1 MEYKTKN
8 VLKTKKKVPG
18 AAATLR
24 KFPSSGTTDGKMTPV
39 ICPRKW
45 CSKQSVRKTS
55 TCMLRATHR
64 KIQCPWRQLRPPC
77 GRRINAAQKN
87 YIIVALQEVGIE
99 DKERHFL
106 WCRPIRRR
114 ISKGCL
120 GLVEGP
126 WFGGMGE
133 LSEISRATDDVTC
146 RLFEL
151 LREEAPQ
158 LDAGWGTTSVRVKT
172 ALPSTSENQ
181 TSLWE
186 RLFTAALEE
195 TEDRNAYMSYLA
207 GARRADAV
215 VPCPIGDPTGD
226 PGQPVPGTE
235 LREAGGNKKHLIS
248 SCCQS

>member
-106 WCRPIRRR
+106 WCRPFGDAFPKDVWDWWKARG
-114 ISKGCL
+114 SAEWASCL
-120 GLVEGP
+120 RSP
-126 WFGGMGE
+126 
-133 LSEISRATDDVTC
+133 RATDDVTC

-172 ALPSTSENQ
+172 AL
-181 TSLWE
+181 
-186 RLFTAALEE
+186 A
-195 TEDRNAYMSYLA
+195 
-207 GARRADAV
+207 
-215 VPCPIGDPTGD
+215 IH
-226 PGQPVPGTE
+226 
-235 LREAGGNKKHLIS
+235 K
-248 SCCQS
+248 